1 MNKVTFGSYYHSN
14 SIIHRLDPRIKIIA
28 IMLLMVGIFLIPIE
42 AIYMFFIILGLLL
55 IFVILS
61 KVPFGKFLKSIKQI
75 TFLLLFSFVFQ
86 IVFNKTGTVVA
97 TYTINISIGTIA
109 IGVLVYTIYAF
120 IKKFVKFKMTL
131 FFVMFILEIIIF
143 RYALIDQSFFN
154 YSLDIYSNGLHT
166 GFYILI
172 RVLLLVVL
180 SSLLTLTTKPT
191 DMNVALEYLLS
202 PLELLKIKTSIFA
215 MMMSISL
222 RFIPTLFLETEKILK
237 AQASR
242 GVDFKEGKLG
252 DKIKQIVSL
261 LVPMFVVSF
270 RRAEDLSN
278 AMEVR
283 GYIPGAKRT
292 KLNEL
297 KIKLRDILSL
307 VVVVLL
313 FGLCITSLILVKV
326 GVL

>member
-14 SIIHRLDPRIKIIA
+14 SIIHKLDPRIKIIA
-28 IMLLMVGIFLIPIE
+28 IILLMVGIFLIPIE
-42 AIYMFFIILGLLL
+42 AIYMFFILLGLLL
-55 IFVILS
+55 IFIILS

-86 IVFNKTGTVVA
+86 IVFNRTGTVVA
-97 TYTINISIGTIA
+97 TYSINISIGTIA
-109 IGVLVYTIYAF
+109 TGVLVYTIYAF

-131 FFVMFILEIIIF
+131 FFMMFILEIIIF
-143 RYALIDQSFFN
+143 KYALIDQSFFN

-172 RVLLLVVL
+172 RVLLLVVM

-222 RFIPTLFLETEKILK
+222 RFIPTLFLETERLRADIGKTPLTVLEGKVIYLQDVAEFDYKKEKENYFYRINGLNTINLSIWVDSEINIIKASSQSKLFKTHILK
-237 AQASR
+237 H
-242 GVDFKEGKLG
+242 L
-252 DKIKQIVSL
+252 
-261 LVPMFVVSF
+261 
-270 RRAEDLSN
+270 
-278 AMEVR
+278 
-283 GYIPGAKRT
+283 
-292 KLNEL
+292 
-297 KIKLRDILSL
+297 
-307 VVVVLL
+307 
-313 FGLCITSLILVKV
+313 
-326 GVL
+326 